1 MKRLAVIPAR
11 GGSTRLKDKNIFDVA
26 GKPLIRWI
34 TETVVES
41 KCFDKI
47 IISTDSDQIFNAVAD
62 LPVERHY
69 RPQEHA
75 TVQATVLKAMI
86 DLMLTIDEE
95 FDVFA
100 YFLPTNPL
108 TSVEDIRKATKMLTP
123 ELDSVVSMAPMP
135 EPIQKACIM
144 KGEWVLPVFDNLT
157 AGLTNSKFIKKYHTP
172 NGAFYFSW
180 WNKLLKNKNFFKGDV
195 KGVLMPKKRCVDID
209 DIEDIKVAELMIK
222 RG

>member
-86 DLMLTIDEE
+86 DLMHTIDEE

-108 TSVEDIRKATKMLTP
+108 TSVEDIRKYK
-123 ELDSVVSMAPMP
+123 
-135 EPIQKACIM
+135 
-144 KGEWVLPVFDNLT
+144 
-157 AGLTNSKFIKKYHTP
+157 
-172 NGAFYFSW
+172 
-180 WNKLLKNKNFFKGDV
+180 
-195 KGVLMPKKRCVDID
+195 
-209 DIEDIKVAELMIK
+209 
-222 RG
+222 